1 MQTGKSTIKDIFG
14 DTRIFNIP
22 IYQRAYSW
30 EVEDNLKDFLSDIV
44 NQHQDRSYF
53 LGSFLFHLNGSR
65 GEFSVVDIVD
75 GQQRLTT
82 FIVFINSLIKKLI
95 TSSSSL
101 VSNRTIRKYIRDD
114 EFYRLETE
122 NEDNV
127 FLHNVILD
135 DGDLS
140 SIDIKTNSQRL
151 LLEAKIYFN
160 AELDKLDIVTLEKVY
175 KTTIDTDVLLYVVDK
190 INTATQIFELLNDRG
205 RKLTALESIKSFL
218 MYNAGLVA
226 QHPDQIIKNIQ
237 LEFAEIYRL
246 VEKYEI
252 NDRDVLRYHN
262 IAFESC
268 PADFQEK
275 PKEYIKLKITNLVNN
290 PVAKNDALKE
300 IRSYASRLKNSFK
313 IYSCIQDD
321 KYTNRNLAHLFMI
334 GRVAPFYPVLMKV
347 YQDKK
352 DDLERLL
359 QAINQF
365 TFRASLVGLRSN
377 GESYLYTRLRRNEDV
392 IGLLQDF
399 TQSNW
404 WNINNR
410 ALEVVD
416 YENYYE
422 WLSKNSVRYIL
433 FSYENKLRH
442 AKGFPLLTL
451 KEYFSNQEREK
462 LSIEH
467 ISAQRA
473 KNVEYDDEFHEF
485 YKHSIGNLVIDYV
498 ASNSSKGNKN
508 TADKL
513 EAFNIAPLMSQNEI
527 DNVPCDWG
535 NVESIKNYIKKREQM
550 LKSFVLRHFHLTK

>member
-22 IYQRAYSW
+22 VYQRAYSW

-44 NQHQDRSYF
+44 NQHTERSYF

-65 GEFSVVDIVD
+65 GEFSIVDIVD

-82 FIVFINSLIKKLI
+82 FIVFINSLVKKLI
-95 TSSSSL
+95 ASSSGL

-135 DGDLS
+135 DEDISL
-140 SIDIKTNSQRL
+140 IDIKTNSQRL
-151 LLEAKIYFN
+151 LLEAKDYFN
-160 AELDKLDIVTLEKVY
+160 AELDKLDIATLEKIY
-175 KTTIDTDVLLYVVDK
+175 KTTTNADVLLYVVDQ

-205 RKLTALESIKSFL
+205 RKLTDLESIKSFL

-226 QHPDQIIKNIQ
+226 QYPDQIIKNIQ

-275 PKEYIKLKITNLVNN
+275 PKEYIKSKITKLVNN
-290 PVAKNDALKE
+290 PAAKDDALKE
-300 IRSYASRLKNSFK
+300 IRSYASRLKSSFK

-321 KYTNRNLAHLFMI
+321 KHINRNLAHLFMI

-352 DDLERLL
+352 DDLDRLL

-377 GESYLYTRLRRNEDV
+377 GESYLYTRLRRNENV
-392 IGLLQDF
+392 IGLVQDF

-410 ALEVVD
+410 ALEAVD
-416 YENYYE
+416 YENHYE

-442 AKGFPLLTL
+442 EKGFPLLTL
-451 KEYFSNQEREK
+451 KEYFSTQEREK

-473 KNVEYDDEFHEF
+473 KNVEYDDEFHES

-513 EAFNIAPLMSQNEI
+513 EAFNLAPLMSQNEI

-535 NVESIKNYIKKREQM
+535 NVESIKSYIKQRELM
-550 LKSFVLRHFHLTK
+550 LKDFVLTHFQLTK